1 MGSGPAAIPTT
12 VMVGDMLSINLP
24 DTNGSVC
31 VSPTA
36 ITAEVKHI
44 GTKGVWVVG
53 RQTDSGLQVQSYG
66 VIREP

>member
-31 VSPTA
+31 VSSTT